1 MSPPGATRGQPAAR
15 SRRRAARVAAVAA
28 GLLLALLLCEALG
41 WPFLRGPVER
51 AAARATASVVSIEAP
66 FRVRFVFSPQLQAGR
81 IVVAAAHGMALPH
94 LVDAHALRADW
105 RWGDIRRWR
114 DGAPLRLEALRAR
127 TLDARLQRL
136 ADGRASWQLG
146 QRRAPPAGEA
156 ALPRFGLLTLDEGH
170 IEIDD
175 HALALRATV
184 DLSGSEGEGGR
195 GIEARA
201 RGQYRGHDL
210 DLRAHA
216 TAALPLLDESEQAP
230 ALPVRLEGKVG
241 QVVLAFDGRA
251 AALLTGRR
259 LDGTL
264 RMQGPSL
271 AAVGAPLGLA
281 LPATPAFE
289 LVGRLAHD
297 AGVWHLV
304 AESATVGSSRLT
316 GDFRYDGTREPGRL
330 DGRLGG
336 ERLAL
341 ADLGPA
347 VGAPGTA
354 AAPPPPGA
362 PPPRVLPQ
370 REFDLPQLRG
380 MDAEVQVAIAE
391 LDFGTEA
398 LAPVRQLRARVRL
411 DDAVL
416 RLEALSGVVGG
427 GRVDGWSALD
437 ARQTPARWSV
447 DLNFDRVAIDQWI
460 RALRRGGAGDDPRR
474 ALLTGVLEG
483 RLVLAGRGRSTA
495 QILGSADG
503 DGRLLLRRGT
513 VSHLLTEA
521 AGIDLAQALGVLVR
535 GDEALPLRCAR
546 LEFGV
551 EDGLVVPRVAVIDN
565 RDSTVFVDG
574 RASLAD
580 ETLALRAQVRP
591 KDFSVLSLRTPV
603 LIGGHFSRPQVGL
616 QASRLVGRAAAAIAL
631 GVLAAP
637 LAALL
642 PFVDPGSGDGP
653 DPCTAAPRSAAAA
666 AASAPRR

>member
-1 MSPPGATRGQPAAR
+1 MSPPGATRDPPAAPG
-15 SRRRAARVAAVAA
+15 RRRAVRAAAVAA
-28 GLLLALLLCEALG
+28 GLLLALLLLCEALG

-51 AAARATASVVSIEAP
+51 AAARATATTVSIEAP
-66 FRVRFVFSPQLQAGR
+66 FRVRFVFGPQLQAGR
-81 IVVAAAHGMALPH
+81 IVVGAAHGMALPH
-94 LVDAHALRADW
+94 FVDARELRADW
-105 RWGDIRRWR
+105 RWADIRRWQ
-114 DGAPLRLEALRAR
+114 DGAPLRLQALRAR
-127 TLDARLQRL
+127 SLDARLHRL

-146 QRRAPPAGEA
+146 QRQAPPAGEA
-156 ALPRFGLLTLDEGH
+156 ALPRFGLLALEQGH
-170 IEIDD
+170 VEIDD

-201 RGQYRGHDL
+201 RGQYRGHEL
-210 DLRAHA
+210 DLRAHT

-230 ALPVRLEGKVG
+230 AQPVRLEGKVG
-241 QVVLAFDGRA
+241 HVVLAFDGHA

-259 LDGTL
+259 LDGAL
-264 RMQGPSL
+264 RLQGPSL

-297 AGVWHLV
+297 AGVWHLI
-304 AESATVGSSRLT
+304 AERAAVGSSRLS

-330 DGRLGG
+330 GGRLGG

-354 AAPPPPGA
+354 AAPRHPAA

-370 REFDLPQLRG
+370 REFNLPQLRG
-380 MDAEVQVAIAE
+380 MDADVQVAIGE

-398 LAPVRQLRARVRL
+398 MAPVRQLRTRVRL

-416 RLEALSGVVGG
+416 RLDALSGVVGG
-427 GRVDGWSALD
+427 GRVQGWSTLD
-437 ARQTPARWSV
+437 ARQTPARWAADLSFDGV
-447 DLNFDRVAIDQWI
+447 DIDQWI
-460 RALRRGGAGDDPRR
+460 LALRRGGAGDDPRR

-483 RLVLAGRGRSTA
+483 RVVLAGRGRSTA

-565 RDSTVFVDG
+565 RDSTVLVDG

-591 KDFSVLSLRTPV
+591 KDFSALSLRTPV
-603 LIGGHFSRPQVGL
+603 LIGGHFARPEVGL
-616 QASRLVGRAAAAIAL
+616 QASRLAGRAAAAIAL

-637 LAALL
+637 VAALL
-642 PFVDPGSGDGP
+642 PFVDPGSGEGP
-653 DPCTAAPRSAAAA
+653 DPCTAAAQRAP
-666 AASAPRR
+666 AASAPGR